1 MTWGCPPTRK
11 CGIGTLL
18 VGREKRLVDELRG
31 IMAKDKKIEAG
42 VDGLGKDN
50 GVASLAA
57 IENDL
62 LGSGKDFIQTAI
74 DRVRHIRMMIE
85 AMVDKI
91 GFADID
97 GEVAWRSLESRSQHG
112 GQFGDWVMA
121 FRKGVIN
128 FRLRDARFQRG
139 LVGKPPFRNGRAKYH
154 RNGDRDKKNPTT

>member
-50 GVASLAA
+50 GIASLAA

-62 LGSGKDFIQTAI
+62 LGSGKDFIQSTI
-74 DRVRHIRMMIE
+74 DRIRHIRVMVE
-85 AMVDKI
+85 AMIDKI

-97 GEVAWRSLESRSQHG
+97 GEVAWRSLESGSQHG
-112 GQFGDWVMA
+112 GQFGDRMMA

-128 FRLRDARFQRG
+128 LRLRDPRFQ
-139 LVGKPPFRNGRAKYH
+139 
-154 RNGDRDKKNPTT
+154 